1 MTGKRMLILL
11 SVFFCL
17 VTIPDTIELSGKV
30 AANRKFMIEAANPPA
45 VHPLNIVSGSLLSQ
59 DTGSLSL
66 VKGKL
71 KKKEILI
78 EYILTDTLLII
89 VSVSNTGRSFFR
101 RPADHH
107 FRETVRNY
115 KRELKIADITNIVD
129 AGKKMYALLISPIKN
144 LLNGKERLII
154 IPGED
159 LSGIPFESFIV
170 DEPKPINNEF
180 SSQHFLIRDFE
191 VTYHYSANQWARN
204 IPDPGSYRVDVRN
217 GPQIDFTGFSPGFH
231 GRNQVNPLPGT
242 KEELVT
248 IISLFNQKG
257 HSVSVAF
264 GEQSKKDRFMEL
276 AGNSRIIHLATHNYL
291 YSDNLTD
298 GGIIFWDYEPST
310 RTNGISKGVLTLK
323 DIYGLRLKAD
333 LIVLNICSSGFIQKN
348 GRNGLCSLPLGF
360 LYAGAKNILATL
372 WNINDRYAALFVI
385 NFYRKW
391 LSGKTY
397 SQSLRE
403 TKLEMISC
411 RETALPTLWATY
423 ILIGQ

>member
-1 MTGKRMLILL
+1 MTGKRMLIMF

-17 VTIPDTIELSGKV
+17 VTIPDILELSGKV
-30 AANRKFMIEAANPPA
+30 AANRKFMIEAGNQPA
-45 VHPLNIVSGSLLSQ
+45 VHPLNIVSGSVLSP
-59 DTGSLSL
+59 DTTSLSL
-66 VKGKL
+66 VKGKV
-71 KKKEILI
+71 KKKEILV

-89 VSVSNTGRSFFR
+89 VSVSSTGRSFFR

-115 KRELKIADITNIVD
+115 KRALKIADITNIVD
-129 AGKKMYALLISPIKN
+129 AGKKMYTLFILPIKN

-159 LSGIPFESFIV
+159 LSGVPFESFIV
-170 DEPKPINNEF
+170 DEPMSDSNEF

-191 VTYHYSANQWARN
+191 ITYHYSANQWARN
-204 IPDPGSYRVDVRN
+204 ITDPGSHPVDIGD

-231 GRNQVNPLPGT
+231 GRNQVTPLPGT
-242 KEELVT
+242 KEELNAIT
-248 IISLFNQKG
+248 SLFYQKG
-257 HSVSVAF
+257 HSVSAAF
-264 GEQSKKDRFMEL
+264 GERSKKDRFMEL
-276 AGNSRIIHLATHNYL
+276 AGKSRIIHLATHNYL
-291 YSDNLTD
+291 YSDNLSV

-310 RTNGISKGVLTLK
+310 RTNGFSKGVLSLQ
-323 DIYGLRLKAD
+323 DIYGLRLRAD
-333 LIVLNICSSGFIQKN
+333 LVVLNICASGFIQKN
-348 GRNGLCSLPLGF
+348 GGSGSYSLPLGF

-372 WNINDRYAALFVI
+372 WNINDRYAALFIV